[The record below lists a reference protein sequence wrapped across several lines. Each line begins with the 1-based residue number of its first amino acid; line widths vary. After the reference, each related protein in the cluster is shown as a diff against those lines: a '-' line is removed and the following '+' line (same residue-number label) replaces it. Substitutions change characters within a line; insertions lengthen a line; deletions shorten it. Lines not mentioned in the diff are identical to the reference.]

1 MESIFK
7 AYDIRGIYPSE
18 INEENAYKIGQ
29 AFIQFLGKKEIVVG
43 YDMRLSAHVLFDA
56 LSKGIVDA
64 GGTVIDIGMVLTPMV
79 SFAVGRYGF
88 GGGIMITASH
98 NPKQYNG
105 FKLCRE
111 CAIPINYDTGIQ
123 ELKKMVEK
131 SENVIPSKA
140 GHPISPFGKGGLKG
154 DFQGKI
160 IKKNI
165 MDDYINFITSFAK
178 DIKPFKIAIDAGN
191 GMAGVTI
198 PLIFEKIPGKV
209 FPLYFEPDGS
219 FPNHEANPLKAENK
233 KDLQNEVIKRGADLG
248 VAYDGDADRAAFVDN
263 KGELISNDLITALL
277 AGEVLKKNPGAGI
290 LYDIRSSWAV
300 KEEIEKYGGRP
311 IISRVGHAFMKQK
324 LREEDG
330 VFGGELSGHYY
341 FKDAYFTDNAELV
354 MIFLL
359 NLMSAN
365 PDKTLS
371 ELLKPI
377 RRYFQSGEINSEV
390 LDKDAKIAELKQ
402 IYSNGRISE
411 IDGVSV
417 EYPTWWFNVRKSNTE
432 PILRLNVESKTET
445 EMIKYRDE
453 LLKII
458 RQSDED
464 LKQYEK
470 NNNK

>member
-18 INEENAYKIGQ
+18 LNEENAYKIGQ
-29 AFIQFLGKKEIVVG
+29 AFVQFLGKREIVVG

-111 CAIPINYDTGIQ
+111 KAIPINYDTGIQ
-123 ELKKMVEK
+123 ELEKMAG
-131 SENVIPSKA
+131 IPGKA
-140 GHPISPFGKGGLKG
+140 AKGVVK
-154 DFQGKI
+154 GKI

-165 MDDYINFITSFAK
+165 MDDYIDFLTGFAK

-191 GMAGVTI
+191 GMGGVTM
-198 PLIFEKIPGKV
+198 PLIFKKIPGKI
-209 FPLYFEPDGS
+209 FPLFFEPDGS
-219 FPNHEANPLKAENK
+219 FPNHEPNPLKPENK
-233 KDLQNEVIKRGADLG
+233 IDLQNEIIKRGADLG

-263 KGELISNDLITALL
+263 KGELIGNDLITALL

-290 LYDIRSSWAV
+290 IYDIRSSWAV

-311 IISRVGHAFMKQK
+311 IVSRVGHAFMKQK
-324 LREEDG
+324 LRDENG

-341 FKDAYFTDNAELV
+341 FKDAYFTDNAELA

-365 PDKTLS
+365 PGKTLND
-371 ELLKPI
+371 LLKPV

-390 LDKDAKIAELKQ
+390 KDKDAKIAELKK
-402 IYSNGRISE
+402 IYSKGKISE

-417 EYPTWWFNVRKSNTE
+417 EYPAWWFNVRKSNTE
-432 PILRLNVESKTET
+432 PILRLNVEAKTEA

-453 LLKII
+453 LLLLI
-458 RQSDED
+458 R
-464 LKQYEK
+464 K
-470 NNNK
+470 